1 MAVRFQA
8 DADLSQIIVAAV
20 LRRSTDID
28 IQTAH
33 AASLGGLKDIEVLRI
48 AASEGRILVTHDSRT
63 MPTHFAEFV
72 RSQHSPGVIVVPQSL
87 AVPAAAEDLALIW
100 AATLS
105 PTRGDA
111 VTTGPAG
118 R

>member
-1 MAVRFQA
+1 M
-8 DADLSQIIVAAV
+8 
-20 LRRSTDID
+20 
-28 IQTAH
+28 
-33 AASLGGLKDIEVLRI
+33 KDIEVLGI

-100 AATLS
+100 AATTPEEWANRILYL
-105 PTRGDA
+105 PL
-111 VTTGPAG
+111 
-118 R
+118 

>member
-1 MAVRFQA
+1 M
-8 DADLSQIIVAAV
+8 IVA
-20 LRRSTDID
+20 
-28 IQTAH
+28 
-33 AASLGGLKDIEVLRI
+33 
-48 AASEGRILVTHDSRT
+48 
-63 MPTHFAEFV
+63 
-72 RSQHSPGVIVVPQSL
+72 PQSL